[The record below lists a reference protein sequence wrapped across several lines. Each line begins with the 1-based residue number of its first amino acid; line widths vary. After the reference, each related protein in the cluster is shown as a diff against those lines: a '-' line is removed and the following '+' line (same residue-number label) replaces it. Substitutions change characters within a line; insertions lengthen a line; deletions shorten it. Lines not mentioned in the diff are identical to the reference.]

1 MLRFTWIAAALLMCA
16 CNRPDKPAA
25 PTQTATAPAVTPPAA
40 ADPRPAIVCFGD
52 SITAGF
58 GLDAGESFPDL
69 LQKDIDGRG
78 LRYRVVNL
86 GVSGDTTQDGVARIP
101 MALAEKPA
109 VVLLEL
115 GGNDGLRGIPL
126 SITQANLVQMIEAF
140 QAAGAKTVLA
150 GMSLPPNYGSA
161 FIHKFEAMYKELAA
175 KYKLAWIPFLLE
187 GVGGHDD
194 LMQRDGIHPNA
205 AGARKVEA
213 IVIKALLPLLK

>member
-1 MLRFTWIAAALLMCA
+1 MCA
-16 CNRPDKPAA
+16 CNRPEKPARRRR
-25 PTQTATAPAVTPPAA
+25 TRRGLPAPPAA
-40 ADPRPAIVCFGD
+40 APPIPRPAIVCFGD

-78 LRYRVVNL
+78 LRYRVVNF
-86 GVSGDTTQDGVARIP
+86 GVSGDTTQDGVARMS

-126 SITQANLVQMIEAF
+126 AITQANLVQMIEAF
-140 QAAGAKTVLA
+140 QTAGARIVLA
-150 GMSLPPNYGSA
+150 GMSLPPNYGAA
-161 FIHKFEAMYKELAA
+161 FIRKFEAMYKELAA
-175 KYKLAWIPFLLE
+175 KYKLALIPFLLE
-187 GVGGHDD
+187 GVGGQDD

-213 IVIKALLPLLK
+213 LVIKALLPLLK